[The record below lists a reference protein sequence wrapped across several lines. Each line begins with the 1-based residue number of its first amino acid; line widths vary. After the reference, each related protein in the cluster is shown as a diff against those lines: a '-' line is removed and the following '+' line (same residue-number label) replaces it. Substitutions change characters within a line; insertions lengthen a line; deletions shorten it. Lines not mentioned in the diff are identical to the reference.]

1 MSTDSKYYQYNP
13 EKRNVFIETHG
24 GRNNVII
31 ALVYMFLGSIASFG
45 ASIVEVFLR
54 RKFGERYLTLSL
66 SIIIFLAMN
75 FAYDY
80 LAMIAVAMGARI
92 SRDGETF
99 LFIFSLIYLGLSI
112 MHRLEIRKY
121 GTTYDFNRFSLS
133 DGERAP
139 FWRKII
145 GKKFLKI
152 KVTSYLV
159 SVLLEPLIP
168 VIVGLLMLPFEF
180 SSIVGAILI
189 FSGICY
195 ALKNFGMA
203 QSGRN
208 WVLDNIDKRITNE
221 VQYDVFIGRKPKSET
236 KGVYLPIELPEDE
249 ATRLALYKSVE
260 DSTGYTHNI
269 WESDDL
275 ESKADGSREGGNG

>member
-13 EKRNVFIETHG
+13 EKRNVFIETHS

-31 ALVYMFLGSIASFG
+31 TLIYIFLGSIASLG

-54 RKFGERYLTLSL
+54 KKFGERYLTLSL

-92 SRDGETF
+92 SRDGEVF

-159 SVLLEPLIP
+159 SVLLEPFIP
-168 VIVGLLMLPFEF
+168 IIIGLLMLPFEF

-260 DSTGYTHNI
+260 DSTSYAHNL

-275 ESKADGSREGGNG
+275 ESKID